1 MYPVSVCT
9 VVYIHIYTVG
19 EKMLK
24 NEEEKLV
31 CFPAN
36 MVYEAR
42 LYVLYSTE
50 DQTKTHLLTY

>member
-1 MYPVSVCT
+1 MSVCT

-24 NEEEKLV
+24 NEAEKLV